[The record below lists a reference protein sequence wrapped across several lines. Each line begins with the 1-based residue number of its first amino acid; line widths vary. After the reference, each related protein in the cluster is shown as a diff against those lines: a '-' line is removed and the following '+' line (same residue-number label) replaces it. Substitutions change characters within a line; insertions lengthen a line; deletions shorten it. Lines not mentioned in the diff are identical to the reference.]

1 MPSLKNLSNVNVGT
15 TANDGTGDLLRD
27 SFVKINNSLNSL
39 YTGGQVTSFSN
50 DNQFAPGYTW
60 ENDKRTGIYNPQT
73 GEIGFALNGQEGLY
87 LNQNG
92 TITWFGSALSTQG
105 YVDGKITNFTGG
117 ISAANIVVTTGTGNT
132 TVTVNGVPVVSALPT
147 IGNTNGRIVFYL
159 GDVWIYSSYPTGNGT
174 GLSADAAIA
183 RAAGSDSRWVKF
195 RGDTAITVGS
205 VRPATAP
212 EGTLYYETANAL
224 PYFFISGAWK
234 TLSSVITSSAP
245 SGLDVL
251 SVLPGTGDPSNYS
264 GRTVVV
270 GSTAYIFISGA
281 WQNLSNYV
289 SGASGGSGSGIS
301 TGTTLPG
308 SANAYTLFTKTGANA
323 DLYIYTGSQWNTIS
337 QYTANAGTAR
347 IKTLG
352 ALPSDVTYYNPGDLV
367 IVSGKSYILRT
378 DKSVWDLYSPGAN
391 TTVTNIVL
399 NAGQVGNVELA
410 ANSVT
415 NSKIVLGAVT
425 GDRIADNTI
434 TGRQILDLSI
444 GSAELSPNAVTT
456 GKIQAGS
463 ITDREVAGNSI
474 NGTKIISGTITRS
487 QLSSNIFNNLNV
499 TANVLS
505 DVSQNLGTVVSGS
518 LRSIDGK
525 MVIDIN
531 NKIIRI
537 EL

>member
-60 ENDKRTGIYNPQT
+60 ENDKRTGFYNPAT
-73 GEIGFALNGQEGLY
+73 GEIGVALNGQEGLY
-87 LNQNG
+87 LNQDG
-92 TITWFGSALSTQG
+92 TITWFGSALSTKG
-105 YVDGKITNFTGG
+105 YVDSQITSFTGG

-147 IGNTNGRIVFYL
+147 TGNSQGRIVFYL
-159 GDVWIYSSYPTGNGT
+159 GDVWIYSSYPAGNGT
-174 GLSADAAIA
+174 GLAADAAIA

-270 GSTAYIFISGA
+270 GSVAYIFIGGA
-281 WQNLSNYV
+281 WKTLSSYV
-289 SGASGGSGSGIS
+289 SGAGGSGSGIS
-301 TGTTLPG
+301 TGDTLPG
-308 SANAYTLFTKTGANA
+308 TANAYTLFAKTGTNPG
-323 DLYIYTGSQWNTIS
+323 LYIYDGTAWTTIQKYSSNTS
-337 QYTANAGTAR
+337 TAR
-347 IKTLG
+347 IQTLS
-352 ALPSDVTYYNPGDLV
+352 ALPSDVTYYNSGDLV

-444 GSAELSPNAVTT
+444 GSSELSPNAVTT

-463 ITDREVAGNSI
+463 ITDREIAGNSI
-474 NGTKIISGTITRS
+474 SGTKIISGTITKS
-487 QLSSNIFNNLNV
+487 QLSANIFNNLNV
-499 TANVLS
+499 TANALS
-505 DVSQNLGTVVSGS
+505 DVSQNLGTIVSGAIQ
-518 LRSIDGK
+518 SIDGK